1 VTGVR
6 QILREQGRIDV
17 LVNNAGE
24 KLHLSQSGDET
35 TIEPEWLFAT
45 AAPPVALVDATFASI
60 VELGRRGTGVH
71 SRPVRLALRCRSD
84 AADAR
89 SSYFGASVAFGAPRD
104 TLVPSAADLDLPFT
118 THNAELADILAPE
131 LGRHLAQLH
140 AAASTAHQVKRVV
153 KRRLSGSPVTVG
165 SVAKDLGTSLRTL
178 QRRITA
184 EGTTFRRILDEAR
197 QELVRQYLADPEIR
211 ISETAFLLGY
221 QDANSFYRA
230 FRTWEGTTPAHWRD
244 GRGTPH

>member
-1 VTGVR
+1 MP
-6 QILREQGRIDV
+6 Q
-17 LVNNAGE
+17 
-24 KLHLSQSGDET
+24 
-35 TIEPEWLFAT
+35 
-45 AAPPVALVDATFASI
+45 
-60 VELGRRGTGVH
+60 
-71 SRPVRLALRCRSD
+71 RCRGC
-84 AADAR
+84 AEQLFR
-89 SSYFGASVAFGAPRD
+89 RLVAFGAPRD
-104 TLVPSAADLDLPFT
+104 TLVLSAADLDLPFT
-118 THNAELADILAPE
+118 THNAEFADILAPE

-153 KRRLSGSPVTVG
+153 KRRLSGSPVIVG

-197 QELVRQYLADPEIR
+197 QELVRQYLADPEIG

-244 GRGTPH
+244 GRARRTDGGFAKLFRSARRRRSFKQAGGSGGTRSR